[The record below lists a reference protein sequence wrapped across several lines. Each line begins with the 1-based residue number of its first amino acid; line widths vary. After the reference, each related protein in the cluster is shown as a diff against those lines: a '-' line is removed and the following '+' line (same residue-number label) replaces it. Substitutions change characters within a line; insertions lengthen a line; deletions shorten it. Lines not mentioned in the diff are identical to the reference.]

1 MFLQNCQFICKKT
14 CKNGRNHS
22 FWKVVQNHFIFVQ
35 NKNQKDGLF
44 TKKNKMEP
52 FDKRVN
58 LHATRRDIAVFVFR
72 AMMHELKLPAND
84 TSLDMYFSDTEQI
97 AVLVPPLFV
106 RTKIDDLLRP
116 RNFSLLL
123 FGKITSITRWYTE
136 CFIIVS
142 IYRGTD
148 RSEPTAKRYEL
159 IGTIIEQAKTAI
171 ELLSKQV
178 YTTFDKESKN
188 PNQLNYPIRA
198 LEEAVMNAIIHR
210 DYEIALPIRITV
222 FSDRIEI
229 NSPGSLY
236 MGVDKE
242 QFLKGI
248 ARPKWRNQSFAYLF
262 NKLKLTQSEGQGI
275 PTILN
280 SMRHAGCPD
289 PIFDI
294 DSDSVTCIL
303 PAHPRHEMIGA
314 QQAIRDKMILGNYQA
329 AIDQLN
335 SLLNKDLYNYRTLDL
350 YCEVVDKLRQPALLF
365 DLLTAKKI
373 IFQQVNPN
381 TLKQMSELLKKGTP
395 EHRRLAR
402 QILKMQR

>member
-1 MFLQNCQFICKKT
+1 
-14 CKNGRNHS
+14 
-22 FWKVVQNHFIFVQ
+22 
-35 NKNQKDGLF
+35 
-44 TKKNKMEP
+44 
-52 FDKRVN
+52 
-58 LHATRRDIAVFVFR
+58 
-72 AMMHELKLPAND
+72 
-84 TSLDMYFSDTEQI
+84 
-97 AVLVPPLFV
+97 
-106 RTKIDDLLRP
+106 
-116 RNFSLLL
+116 
-123 FGKITSITRWYTE
+123 
-136 CFIIVS
+136 
-142 IYRGTD
+142 
-148 RSEPTAKRYEL
+148 
-159 IGTIIEQAKTAI
+159 
-171 ELLSKQV
+171 
-178 YTTFDKESKN
+178 
-188 PNQLNYPIRA
+188 
-198 LEEAVMNAIIHR
+198 
-210 DYEIALPIRITV
+210 
-222 FSDRIEI
+222 
-229 NSPGSLY
+229 

-275 PTILN
+275 PTMLN